1 MQSFVVSQLFPS
13 VFRHSTLSPLKTKES
28 REWNNFLLYVSV
40 KECLRHQGHTA
51 DVALGTVDSEHLKLN
66 RLLFALYTKRMTS
79 KKKKVDNNI
88 ILGPKILFSFPLINK
103 MIKTK

>member
-1 MQSFVVSQLFPS
+1 EIKP
-13 VFRHSTLSPLKTKES
+13 
-28 REWNNFLLYVSV
+28 Y
-40 KECLRHQGHTA
+40 
-51 DVALGTVDSEHLKLN
+51 

-88 ILGPKILFSFPLINK
+88 ILGAKILFSFPLINK

>member
-1 MQSFVVSQLFPS
+1 MHNDLATVRLLLLRQ
-13 VFRHSTLSPLKTKES
+13 HS
-28 REWNNFLLYVSV
+28 RV
-40 KECLRHQGHTA
+40 
-51 DVALGTVDSEHLKLN
+51 LGTVDSEEIKPY

-88 ILGPKILFSFPLINK
+88 ILGVKILFSFPLINK

>member
-1 MQSFVVSQLFPS
+1 MVK
-13 VFRHSTLSPLKTKES
+13 KTKVS
-28 REWNNFLLYVSV
+28 YFLYAHGIV
-40 KECLRHQGHTA
+40 
-51 DVALGTVDSEHLKLN
+51 GTVDSEEIKPY

-88 ILGPKILFSFPLINK
+88 ILGVKILFSFPLINK

>member
-1 MQSFVVSQLFPS
+1 MHRDLAVQSVHNKMNHVG
-13 VFRHSTLSPLKTKES
+13 V
-28 REWNNFLLYVSV
+28 
-40 KECLRHQGHTA
+40 
-51 DVALGTVDSEHLKLN
+51 GTVDSEHLKLN

-88 ILGPKILFSFPLINK
+88 ILGVKILFSFPLINK

>member
-1 MQSFVVSQLFPS
+1 M
-13 VFRHSTLSPLKTKES
+13 EDI
-28 REWNNFLLYVSV
+28 EYV
-40 KECLRHQGHTA
+40 E
-51 DVALGTVDSEHLKLN
+51 LGTVDSEEIKPY

-88 ILGPKILFSFPLINK
+88 ILGAKILFSFPLINK